1 MKALLA
7 ILFITL
13 VTFTSNTLR
22 SSYPQKPA
30 TKTSVLKQTVYND
43 SLKLESE
50 EKRKK
55 YYVEAIKTES
65 LTNKIIAK
73 YENLGTINLK
83 LVSENAKLDAEIKK
97 LKKVNDFLRQN
108 IDTVY
113 ISVHDTVFKKRRFL
127 QLFKN

>member
-22 SSYPQKPA
+22 ISYPQKPA
-30 TKTSVLKQTVYND
+30 NQATVLTQNVYND
-43 SLKLESE
+43 SLRVESE

-55 YYVEAIKTES
+55 YYFEATKTES

-73 YENLGTINLK
+73 YENLGTVNLK

>member
-30 TKTSVLKQTVYND
+30 TQATVLTQKVYND
-43 SLKLESE
+43 SLKVESE

-55 YYVEAIKTES
+55 YYIEAIKTES

-73 YENLGTINLK
+73 YENLGTVNLK

>member
-22 SSYPQKPA
+22 SPYTQNPA

>member
-1 MKALLA
+1 MKELLV

-13 VTFTSNTLR
+13 LTFTGNPHIIVQKQIPASKNT
-22 SSYPQKPA
+22 
-30 TKTSVLKQTVYND
+30 VLNKTVYND
-43 SLKLESE
+43 SLKIESE

-55 YYVEAIKTES
+55 YYVEVKKTEN
-65 LTNKIIAK
+65 LTNQLIAK
-73 YENLGTINLK
+73 TANLEAENLR
-83 LVSENAKLDAEIKK
+83 LVAEIKR
-97 LKKVNDFLRQN
+97 LKKANEFLKQN

>member
-30 TKTSVLKQTVYND
+30 TKATVLTQTVYND
-43 SLKLESE
+43 SLRVESE

-55 YYVEAIKTES
+55 YYFEATKTES

-73 YENLGTINLK
+73 YENLGAINLK
-83 LVSENAKLDAEIKK
+83 LVSEIKS
-97 LKKVNDFLRQN
+97 LKKANEFLRN
-108 IDTVY
+108 NVDTVY
-113 ISVHDTVFKKRRFL
+113 ISVHDTIFKKRKFL